1 MKKLI
6 LALALVV
13 SASAYANPIDC
24 RRGVDHKHPACYGYS
39 YVDHRHMNHHYRPAV
54 VYRNNDWVGPAI
66 AGAIGTAIIIDA
78 MNRRQETQIVVQPT
92 VGQSNQICTP
102 WTETQ
107 HSDGSVTRTRTC
119 SQ

>member
-13 SASAYANPIDC
+13 SVPAFAIDC

-39 YVDHRHMNHHYRPAV
+39 YVDHRHMNHYHRPTV

-66 AGAIGTAIIIDA
+66 AGAIGTAIIIDV
-78 MNRRQETQIVVQPT
+78 MNRRQETQIVVQIGRAH
-92 VGQSNQICTP
+92 V
-102 WTETQ
+102 
-107 HSDGSVTRTRTC
+107 
-119 SQ
+119 

>member
-1 MKKLI
+1 MKKILVA
-6 LALALVV
+6 LALAV
-13 SASAYANPIDC
+13 SAPAFAIDC

-39 YVDHRHMNHHYRPAV
+39 YVDHRHMNYHRPTV

-66 AGAIGTAIIIDA
+66 VSAIGTAIVIDV

-102 WTETQ
+102 WTETLQ
-107 HSDGSVTRTRTC
+107 SDGTITRTRTC
-119 SQ
+119 NQ

>member
-6 LALALVV
+6 LALAFAV
-13 SASAYANPIDC
+13 SAPAFAIDC

-66 AGAIGTAIIIDA
+66 AGAIGTAIIIDV

-102 WTETQ
+102 WTETLQ
-107 HSDGSVTRTRTC
+107 SDGTITRTRTC